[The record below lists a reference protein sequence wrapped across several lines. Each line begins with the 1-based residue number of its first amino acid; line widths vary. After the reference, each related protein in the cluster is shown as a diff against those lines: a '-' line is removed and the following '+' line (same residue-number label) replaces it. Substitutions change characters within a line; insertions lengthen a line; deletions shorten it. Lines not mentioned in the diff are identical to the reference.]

1 MKAVRCEADHIEGGV
16 CLRLLPSSGICPGA
30 YAHGV
35 SRRELIPLTFAD
47 ELRAAAT
54 ELRTQAEGGFH
65 PDLANWL
72 DHTAALI
79 EGNKGRFQDTQSSGM
94 ALLTARA
101 INGGAL

>member
-1 MKAVRCEADHIEGGV
+1 M
-16 CLRLLPSSGICPGA
+16 
-30 YAHGV
+30 
-35 SRRELIPLTFAD
+35 TFAG

-54 ELRTQAEGGFH
+54 QERNDWARSRPRHLNQREIHLA
-65 PDLANWL
+65 LANWL

-101 INGGAL
+101 INGGAS

>member
-1 MKAVRCEADHIEGGV
+1 VSAPSWWDSHIGFIPDADPA
-16 CLRLLPSSGICPGA
+16 LPA
-30 YAHGV
+30 
-35 SRRELIPLTFAD
+35 

-65 PDLANWL
+65 PALADWL

-79 EGNKGRFQDTQSSGM
+79 EGNSGRFEGTQSSGM

-101 INGGAL
+101 INGGAS